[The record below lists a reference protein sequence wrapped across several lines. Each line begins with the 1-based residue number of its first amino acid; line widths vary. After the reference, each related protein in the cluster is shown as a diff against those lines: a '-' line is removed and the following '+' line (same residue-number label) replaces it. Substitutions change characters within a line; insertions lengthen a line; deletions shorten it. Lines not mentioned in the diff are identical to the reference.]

1 MTDRQVSV
9 KWRRIDTIVPIQL
22 RRRCSRC
29 SCSSPSD
36 WKDAV
41 LVSMSL
47 SILLQALL
55 LVQIVKIQQ
64 APRVIPVAGAVRLPS
79 GILLKGMVSN
89 TRGLDPTQPR
99 QLLELRNVDQEFR
112 QYDVSTRIGEQPVP
126 DDNAIPDLEFKI
138 RRVHGRARMPTSI
151 GVPQMSVF
159 DLNGEAEIVLWLQQG
174 KTEKIRIG
182 VTQINQN
189 RVIVTSLTHKWKF
202 GMALSALPD
211 NVLYPGLLEKAVGFE
226 EGGVR
231 LNMAGML
238 TDAGRVKAAGML
250 LDNVAETFP
259 DLAPQVQKSREI
271 LRKRTAN
278 RILEELQRS
287 LASGQPAKAATR
299 ARLFPKN
306 DLTPQVRVSVQDI
319 ITDYDGLKRR
329 LNEATATLKQLIGRF
344 EDPSQKQ
351 QAREMIG
358 ALLSDLDVHNIDR
371 LATWELLGAD
381 NASPPE
387 SSLSLAV
394 SGWLLGADNAIEGF
408 AECYGLFQIRQSI
421 ADFVALDESDEIAR
435 SALTRQMAKME
446 GFTVDRVAA
455 LIRQMPPPFVLTPR
469 PADDGSLRFQIP
481 QSVDRYR
488 CTGIVPSEYTT
499 TRKYPLIIAIPRQ
512 GISTEDTLQWW
523 ARQANRF
530 GFIVAV
536 PEVLPQTSDQYPAD
550 ATVHSQM
557 LKLMRKLKLGLQVDD
572 NRIFIGGHGVGGNIA
587 MDVASSHPELF
598 AGVVSLAGLGR
609 HHLQWSAHNSADLAW
624 YIVVG
629 ERQHA
634 WFQRMDILLKR
645 LFTRISGIK
654 RFCNVMLVRY
664 PERGFESFSEE
675 LPAIFEWMNSTVR
688 DPWPTE
694 INGRTMRSTDL
705 SWGWL
710 RLNSLPERFQT
721 LEAPT
726 TPTDSIPRYATV
738 EASLA
743 KNNAIRI
750 SKAPSGGVI
759 LLSSEMPGID
769 PAKKVSIRGKGADKR
784 IEFRPSVRDMLDEYA
799 RTGERS
805 RLVQM
810 KVPFGR

>member
-1 MTDRQVSV
+1 
-9 KWRRIDTIVPIQL
+9 
-22 RRRCSRC
+22 
-29 SCSSPSD
+29 
-36 WKDAV
+36 
-41 LVSMSL
+41 MSL
-47 SILLQALL
+47 SILLQVLL
-55 LVQIVKIQQ
+55 LVQNVKIQQ
-64 APRVIPVAGAVRLPS
+64 APRVVPVPGAVRLPS

-89 TRGLDPTQPR
+89 THGLDPTQPR
-99 QLLELRNVDQEFR
+99 RLLELRNIDQEFR
-112 QYDVSTRIGEQPVP
+112 RYDVSSRIGEQPVA
-126 DDNAIPDLEFKI
+126 DDNAIPDLEFRI
-138 RRVHGRARMPTSI
+138 RRARGRARMPTSI
-151 GVPQMSVF
+151 GVPQMSAF
-159 DLNGEAEIVLWLQQG
+159 DLNGEAEVVLWLQQG
-174 KTEKIRIG
+174 KAEKIRIG
-182 VTQINQN
+182 VTQINRN
-189 RVIVTSLTHKWKF
+189 RVIVTSLTHNWKF

-211 NVLYPGLLEKAVGFE
+211 SVLYPGLLEKAVGFE

-231 LNMAGML
+231 LNMVGML

-250 LDNVAETFP
+250 LDNVSVSFP

-271 LRKRTAN
+271 LRNRTAN
-278 RILEELQRS
+278 RILEELQRN
-287 LASGQPAKAATR
+287 LASGQPAKAKAL

-306 DLTPQVRVSVQDI
+306 DLTPQVRVSVQSI
-319 ITDYDGLKRR
+319 ITDYEGLKRR
-329 LNEATATLKQLIGRF
+329 VNEATATLKELIGRF
-344 EDPSQKQ
+344 EDPGQKQ
-351 QAREMIG
+351 QAREMVG
-358 ALLSDLDVHNIDR
+358 ALLSELDVHNIDR

-381 NASPPE
+381 NATPPQ

-408 AECYGLFQIRQSI
+408 AESHGLFQVRQSI

-435 SALTRQMAKME
+435 SALTRRMARME
-446 GFTVDRVAA
+446 GFSVDRVAA
-455 LIRQMPPPFVLTPR
+455 LIRQMPPAFALSLR
-469 PADDGSLRFQIP
+469 QAHDGSLRFQIP
-481 QSVDRYR
+481 QSIGGYR
-488 CTGIVPSEYTT
+488 CAGMVPSEYTT
-499 TRKYPLIIAIPRQ
+499 TRKYPLVIAFSRQ
-512 GISTEDTLQWW
+512 GISTEETIQWW

-536 PEVLPQTSDQYPAD
+536 PEVLPQNSDQYTAD
-550 ATVHSQM
+550 AVVHSQM
-557 LKLMRKLKLGLQVDD
+557 LKLTRRLKLGLQIDD
-572 NRIFIGGHGVGGNIA
+572 NRVFIAGHGVGGNIA

-598 AGVVSLAGLGR
+598 AGVVSLAALGR
-609 HHLQWSAHNSADLAW
+609 QHLQWSAHNSAFLAW

-629 ERQHA
+629 ERQHL
-634 WFQRMDILLKR
+634 WFQRLDILLKR

-654 RFCNVMLVRY
+654 KFCNVILVRY

-675 LPAIFEWMNSTVR
+675 LPSIFEWMNSTVR
-688 DPWPTE
+688 EPWP
-694 INGRTMRSTDL
+694 IVISGRTMRSTDL
-705 SWGWL
+705 SWAWL

-750 SKAPSGGVI
+750 SKAPSAGVI

-769 PAKKVSIRGKGADKR
+769 PANNISIRGKGGDKR
-784 IEFRPSVRDMLDEYA
+784 IEFRPSVRDMLDEYT

>member
-1 MTDRQVSV
+1 
-9 KWRRIDTIVPIQL
+9 
-22 RRRCSRC
+22 
-29 SCSSPSD
+29 
-36 WKDAV
+36 
-41 LVSMSL
+41 MSL
-47 SILLQALL
+47 SILLQTLL
-55 LVQIVKIQQ
+55 LVQNLKIQE
-64 APRVIPVAGAVRLPS
+64 APRAVPVPGAVRLPS

-99 QLLELRNVDQEFR
+99 QLLELRNIDQEFR
-112 QYDVSTRIGEQPVP
+112 QYDVSSRIGEQPVP
-126 DDNAIPDLEFKI
+126 DDKAIPDLEFTI
-138 RRVHGRARMPTSI
+138 RRAHGRVRMPHSI
-151 GVPQMSVF
+151 GVPQMSAF
-159 DLNGEAEIVLWLQQG
+159 DLNGEADVVLWLQQG
-174 KTEKIRIG
+174 KTENIRIG
-182 VTQINQN
+182 VTRINQN
-189 RVIVTSLTHKWKF
+189 RVMITSLTHNWTF

-211 NVLYPGLLEKAVGFE
+211 NALYPGLLEKAVGFQ

-278 RILEELQRS
+278 RILEELQRR
-287 LASGQPAKAATR
+287 LASGQPAKAEAR

-306 DLTPQVRVSVQDI
+306 NLTPQVRVSVQDL
-319 ITDYDGLKRR
+319 ITDYESLKRR
-329 LNEATATLKQLIGRF
+329 VAEATAVLRQLVGEF
-344 EDPSQKQ
+344 EDPGQKQ

-358 ALLSDLDVHNIDR
+358 ALLSDLDVHNVDR
-371 LATWELLGAD
+371 LTTWELLAAD
-381 NASPPE
+381 STTPADE
-387 SSLSLAV
+387 SLSLAV
-394 SGWLLGADNAIEGF
+394 SGWLLGADNAIDGF
-408 AECYGLFQIRQSI
+408 AECHGLFQIRQSI

-435 SALTRQMAKME
+435 GALTRRMAKRE

-455 LIRQMPPPFVLTPR
+455 LIRQMPPPFVLMPR
-469 PADDGSLRFQIP
+469 PADDGSLRFHVP
-481 QSVDRYR
+481 QTIDGLR

-499 TRKYPLIIAIPRQ
+499 TRKYPLVIAVPRQ
-512 GISTEDTLQWW
+512 GISTEDTIQWW
-523 ARQANRF
+523 AGQANRF

-536 PEVLPQTSDQYPAD
+536 PEVMPQNSDQYSAD

-557 LKLMRKLKLGLQVDD
+557 LKLIRQLKLGLQVDD
-572 NRIFIGGHGVGGNIA
+572 NRVFIAGHGVGGDIA
-587 MDVASSHPELF
+587 MDIASSHPELF

-654 RFCNVMLVRY
+654 RFCNVVLVRY

-688 DPWPTE
+688 DPWPTK
-694 INGRTMRSTDL
+694 IRGRTMRSTDL

-726 TPTDSIPRYATV
+726 TSTDSIPRYANI

-769 PAKKVSIRGKGADKR
+769 PTKKISIRGKGADQR
-784 IEFRPSVRDMLDEYA
+784 IEFRPSLRDMLDEYA